1 MVDIPSLLPRL
12 LLKNACVFW
21 LSPEYSAMFLKV
33 RSEGGGGIYRGAR
46 ANRRRSGR
54 SGRSQSKSA
63 AAGKGA
69 GKGTCGGGAG

>member
-1 MVDIPSLLPRL
+1 
-12 LLKNACVFW
+12 
-21 LSPEYSAMFLKV
+21 MFLKV

-54 SGRSQSKSA
+54 LGRGQSKSA
-63 AAGKGA
+63 AAGKGE